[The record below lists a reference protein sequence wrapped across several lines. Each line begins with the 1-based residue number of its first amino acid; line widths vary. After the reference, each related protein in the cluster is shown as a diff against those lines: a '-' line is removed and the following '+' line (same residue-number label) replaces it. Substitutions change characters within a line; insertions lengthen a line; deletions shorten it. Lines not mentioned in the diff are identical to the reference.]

1 MNRYDFL
8 LDRVVTEAFAWPRP
22 TCLPPHNTPLFYV
35 TIYKVTRCYG
45 GPEEGGW
52 TYDRIDHLASRPVRN
67 RDHAEK
73 VFEALKA
80 EPSLQPESQR
90 YPVSP
95 KHGDPRDP
103 MNDSDDW
110 TPRGAG
116 GDTRYEFCIEV
127 MPEHPNLTHCKA
139 SALGGDLSFYRDGD
153 DRRFYPIGSKQSVGV
168 PRYE

>member
-1 MNRYDFL
+1 MNRYKFL
-8 LDRVVTEAFAWPRP
+8 LDRVATDVFAWPRGP
-22 TCLPPHNTPLFYV
+22 QHPPLFYV

-52 TYDRIDHLASRPVRN
+52 NYDHTDYLSSCPVRN
-67 RDHAEK
+67 LEYANK
-73 VFEALKA
+73 LFEALKA
-80 EPSLQPESQR
+80 EPSLQKQSRP

-95 KHGDPRDP
+95 MHGDPRDP

-127 MPEHPNLTHCKA
+127 MPDHPNLTHCKA
-139 SALGGDLSFYRDGD
+139 SALGGDLSFYVDG
-153 DRRFYPIGSKQSVGV
+153 DRRFYPVGSKQTEGI